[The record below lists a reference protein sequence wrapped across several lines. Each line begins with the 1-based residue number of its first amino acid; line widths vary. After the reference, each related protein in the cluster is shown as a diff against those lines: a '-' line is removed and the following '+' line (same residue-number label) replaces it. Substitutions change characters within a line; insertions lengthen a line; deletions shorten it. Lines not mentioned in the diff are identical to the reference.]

1 MTNFSEFLDEFDS
14 KLIGQAEMLCN
25 FVNLVDIML
34 LFIRATWQGIW
45 DLHVLASL
53 EMFVKYF
60 FFFTYY
66 QINYARFTPVYLS
79 EKFALKTQ
87 DQKSWEFLESG
98 NF

>member
-1 MTNFSEFLDEFDS
+1 MTNVSEFLDEFDS
-14 KLIGQAEMLCN
+14 KLIGQVEMLCN
-25 FVNLVDIML
+25 FLSLVDIML

-45 DLHVLASL
+45 DLHLLASL

-60 FFFTYY
+60 FFAYY
-66 QINYARFTPVYLS
+66 QIKKARFTPVYLS

-87 DQKSWEFLESG
+87 DQQSWEFLESG